1 MCRITLPKVN
11 IYREFKNFEA
21 EGSVMKKLVN
31 YFFKGLLVFTPIAL
45 TGFVVFWVVGLISK
59 HLTIPM
65 GKHTIPGGGLI
76 ILLILFPVIGFI
88 TSRFLGRKLFEWFE
102 RLITKIPLIK
112 LLYNSLKDL
121 MGAFA
126 GEKKSFNKPVLVD
139 ITGNDSAKIIGF
151 VTRESLNFLNIKDH
165 VAVYL
170 PQSYNFAGNVFIFP
184 SKNVK
189 PIDADASEVM
199 AFIVSAGVSGPKE

>member
-1 MCRITLPKVN
+1 
-11 IYREFKNFEA
+11 
-21 EGSVMKKLVN
+21 MKKFAN
-31 YFFKGLLVFTPIAL
+31 YFLRGLLVFTPIAL
-45 TGFVVFWVVGLISK
+45 TGFVILWFVGLVGK
-59 HLTIPM
+59 YLTIPT
-65 GKHTIPGGGLI
+65 GKYTIPGGGLI
-76 ILLILFPVIGFI
+76 ILLILMPVIGYF
-88 TSRFLGRKLFEWFE
+88 TSHFLGRKLYEWFE

-139 ITGNDSAKIIGF
+139 MMGNDGAKIIGF

-165 VAVYL
+165 VAVYF

-184 SKNVK
+184 TKNVR
-189 PIDADASEVM
+189 PVEADASDVM
-199 AFIVSAGVSGPKE
+199 AFIVSAGVSGPKQ